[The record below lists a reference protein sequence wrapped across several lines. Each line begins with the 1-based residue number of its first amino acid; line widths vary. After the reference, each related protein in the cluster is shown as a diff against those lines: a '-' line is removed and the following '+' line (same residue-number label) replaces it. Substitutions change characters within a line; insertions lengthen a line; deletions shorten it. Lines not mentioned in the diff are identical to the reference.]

1 MKFSKAEV
9 EAVIAASPRTTVPL
23 NKLVLSTE
31 RQARPQGSTP
41 KLSVA
46 ELAASIKASGVLQN
60 LVVVTGGRGMYE
72 VCAGGRRLDAL
83 TLLAQADEIPE
94 NYPVP
99 VLIVPAEM
107 ALIASLAE
115 NVFHIPMHPADE
127 YVAFAKLIGEGKS
140 VEDVAAAFGV
150 TPLVVKRRLK
160 LAAVSPRL
168 MTQFREEKIGL
179 DCLMVLA
186 SCDDHARQ
194 EQVWAGLPSWNR
206 RPDCL
211 RQLLTQG
218 EIESDTDPVAR
229 YVTLKAYEKA
239 GGKLRRDLFSD
250 DDKKAYLLDA
260 ALLESLA
267 TDKLQKK
274 ARQVAAEG
282 WKWVE
287 VRARYVYE
295 EFVKFGELRKTRRVP
310 GDAEAAAIAALQ
322 SRLETLHEQMEALQD
337 HEGDDE
343 NDDQTFL
350 KLESE
355 GNALEAELEALH
367 ESLCVWPPELMARAG
382 CVVFVGG
389 KGTPDVKCGLI
400 RPDDRSGM
408 AEAAKQ
414 VCAGERATES
424 LVSMPEVKTR
434 PVHSEKLARR
444 LTAHRVAAVQA
455 ELITRSDVA
464 IAAITAQLAQTIFR
478 DDARGYERPERVF
491 AITVEDSKGELQAA
505 AEDMQASAAW
515 GRVQAERAAWASRLP
530 QKTDEVFP
538 WLLGQD
544 QATVLQLLT
553 FTVAVAV
560 TGIYGVE
567 PERQRTDALAAAL
580 GLDMT
585 RWWSATSGSYFSHV
599 SKLRILEVVTEAVD
613 ANAASPLAALKKA
626 DAASGAE
633 QTVAGAGWLPGCL
646 RMQVPASRN
655 TNSNANPEEADQ
667 PAEAGTEAA
676 MAA

>member
-1 MKFSKAEV
+1 VKFSKAEID
-9 EAVIAASPRTTVPL
+9 AVIAASPRTTVPL
-23 NKLVLSTE
+23 NRLVLSEE
-31 RQARPQGSTP
+31 RQVRPQGSTP
-41 KLSVA
+41 KLSIA
-46 ELAASIKASGVLQN
+46 ELAASIKDSGVLQN
-60 LVVVTGGRGMYE
+60 LIVVKGARGLYE
-72 VCAGGRRLDAL
+72 VCAGGRRLEAL
-83 TLLAQADEIPE
+83 TVLAQADDIPE
-94 NYPVP
+94 NYPAP
-99 VLIVPAEM
+99 VLIVPTDK

-150 TPLVVKRRLK
+150 TPLVVKRRMK

-194 EQVWAGLPSWNR
+194 EQVWAGLPAWNR

-211 RQLLTQG
+211 RQLLTHG

-250 DDKKAYLLDA
+250 NDKKAYLLDA

-287 VRARYVYE
+287 VRARYVFE

-310 GDAEAAAIAALQ
+310 SDEEATAIAGLQ
-322 SRLETLHEQMEALQD
+322 ARLDTVHEQMDALQEQ
-337 HEGDDE
+337 EGDNE
-343 NDDQTFL
+343 NDDEAFL
-350 KLESE
+350 KLEAE
-355 GNALEAELEALH
+355 GNALEAQLDASNEA
-367 ESLCVWPPELMARAG
+367 LCVWPAELMARAG
-382 CVVFVGG
+382 CVVFVGS
-389 KGTPDVKCGLI
+389 KGTPEVKCGLI
-400 RPDDRSGM
+400 RPDDRSVM

-414 VCAGERATES
+414 ACAGERATES
-424 LVSMPEVKTR
+424 LVSMPDVKTR
-434 PVHSEKLARR
+434 PVHSEKLTRR

-455 ELITRSDVA
+455 ELITRPDVA
-464 IAAITAQLAQTIFR
+464 LAAITAQLAQTIFR
-478 DDARGYERPERVF
+478 DETRGYDRPERAF
-491 AITVEDSKGELQAA
+491 AITVEDSQRDLQAA
-505 AEDMQASAAW
+505 AEDMQASLAW
-515 GRVQAERAAWASRLP
+515 ERVQTERAAWAGRLP
-530 QKTDEVFP
+530 KKTDDVFP
-538 WLLGQD
+538 WLLEQE

-560 TGIYGVE
+560 TGIYGIE

-585 RWWSATSGSYFSHV
+585 RWWTATSGSYFSHV
-599 SKLRILEVVTEAVD
+599 SKSRILEVVTEAVD

-633 QTVAGAGWLPGCL
+633 QTVAGAGWLPACL
-646 RMQVPASRN
+646 RMQVPASRH

>member
-1 MKFSKAEV
+1 MKFSKAEI

-31 RQARPQGSTP
+31 GQARPQGSTP
-41 KLSVA
+41 KLSIA
-46 ELAASIKASGVLQN
+46 ELAASIKASCVLQN
-60 LVVVTGGRGMYE
+60 LVVVKGARGLYE
-72 VCAGGRRLDAL
+72 VCAGGRRLEAL
-83 TLLAQADEIPE
+83 TLLAHADDIPE

-140 VEDVAAAFGV
+140 VGDVAAAFGV
-150 TPLVVKRRLK
+150 TPLVVKRRMK

-168 MTQFREEKIGL
+168 MAQFREEKIGL

-194 EQVWAGLPSWNR
+194 EQVWDGLPAWNR
-206 RPDCL
+206 RPECL
-211 RQLLTQG
+211 RQLFTHG

-250 DDKKAYLLDA
+250 DDRKAYLLDT

-287 VRARYVYE
+287 VRARYVFE

-310 GDAEAAAIAALQ
+310 SDEEATAIAGLQ
-322 SRLETLHEQMEALQD
+322 TQLDTVHEQMEALQEQ
-337 HEGDDE
+337 EGDNE
-343 NDDQTFL
+343 NDDQAFL
-350 KLESE
+350 KLEAE
-355 GNALEAELEALH
+355 GNALEAQLEALQ
-367 ESLCVWPPELMARAG
+367 EALCVWPAELMARAG
-382 CVVFVGG
+382 CVVFVGS
-389 KGTPDVKCGLI
+389 KGTPEVKCGLV
-400 RPDDRSGM
+400 RPDDRSGV
-408 AEAAKQ
+408 AEAARQ
-414 VCAGERATES
+414 ACAGDGATNS
-424 LVSMPEVKTR
+424 LVSMPSVKTR
-434 PVHSEKLARR
+434 PVHSEKLSRR

-455 ELITRSDVA
+455 ELITRPDVA
-464 IAAITAQLAQTIFR
+464 LAAITAQLAQTVFR
-478 DDARGYERPERVF
+478 DDARSYERPEQVF
-491 AITVEDSKGELQAA
+491 AITVEDSQRDLQAA
-505 AEDMQASAAW
+505 AEDMQASVAW
-515 GRVQAERAAWASRLP
+515 ERVQAERAAWAGRLP
-530 QKTDEVFP
+530 HKAEEVFS

-567 PERQRTDALAAAL
+567 PARQRTDALAAAL
-580 GLDMT
+580 GLEMT
-585 RWWSATSGSYFSHV
+585 RWWAATSGSYFSHV
-599 SKLRILEVVTEAVD
+599 SKARILEVVTEAVD
-613 ANAASPLAALKKA
+613 ANSASPLTALKKA

-633 QTVAGAGWLPGCL
+633 QTVAGTGWLPPCL
-646 RMQVPASRN
+646 RTQVPAPQAMDRD
-655 TNSNANPEEADQ
+655 APAGEADR
-667 PAEAGTEAA
+667 PSEVDAEVA

>member
-1 MKFSKAEV
+1 MKFSKAEI

-41 KLSVA
+41 KLSIA
-46 ELAASIKASGVLQN
+46 ELAASIKASCVLQN
-60 LVVVTGGRGMYE
+60 LVVVKGARGLYE
-72 VCAGGRRLDAL
+72 VCAGGRRLEAL
-83 TLLAQADEIPE
+83 ALLAHADDIPE

-150 TPLVVKRRLK
+150 TPLVVKRRMK

-194 EQVWAGLPSWNR
+194 EQVWAGLPAWNR

-260 ALLESLA
+260 ALLDSLA

-287 VRARYVYE
+287 VRARYVFE

-310 GDAEAAAIAALQ
+310 SDEEATAIAGLQ
-322 SRLETLHEQMEALQD
+322 ARLDTVHEQMDALQEQ
-337 HEGDDE
+337 EGDNE
-343 NDDQTFL
+343 NDDEAFL
-350 KLESE
+350 KLEAE
-355 GNALEAELEALH
+355 GNALEAQLEALN
-367 ESLCVWPPELMARAG
+367 EALCVWPAELMARAG
-382 CVVFVGG
+382 CVVFVGS
-389 KGTPDVKCGLI
+389 KGTPEVKCGLI
-400 RPDDRSGM
+400 RPDDRSGV
-408 AEAAKQ
+408 AEAARQ
-414 VCAGERATES
+414 ACAGEGATDS
-424 LVSMPEVKTR
+424 LVSMPLVKTR
-434 PVHSEKLARR
+434 PVHSEKLSRR

-455 ELITRSDVA
+455 ELIARPDVA
-464 IAAITAQLAQTIFR
+464 LAAITAQLAQTVFR
-478 DDARGYERPERVF
+478 DDARSYERPERVF
-491 AITVEDSKGELQAA
+491 AITVEDSQRELQAA
-505 AEDMQASAAW
+505 AEDMQASLAW
-515 GRVQAERAAWASRLP
+515 ERLEVERAAWAARLP
-530 QKTDEVFP
+530 QKSEDVFP
-538 WLLGQD
+538 WLLKQD
-544 QATVLQLLT
+544 QTTVLQLLT

-560 TGIYGVE
+560 TGIYGIE
-567 PERQRTDALAAAL
+567 PERQRTDSLAAAL

-585 RWWSATSGSYFSHV
+585 RWWAATSGSYFSHV
-599 SKLRILEVVTEAVD
+599 SKSRILEVVTEAVD

-633 QTVAGAGWLPGCL
+633 QIVAGTGWLPACL
-646 RMQVPASRN
+646 RMQVPASRD
-655 TNSNANPEEADQ
+655 TNSNANREEADQ
-667 PAEAGTEAA
+667 PAEAGTEAV